1 MNPENDGLASTFL
14 NWHFYICMEVHLK
27 LRLHGPFNFKVP
39 LTVQVLHSNHVI
51 MVSVKYSLAKM
62 YGRML
67 GYEATT
73 LTGIKYDILDG

>member
-1 MNPENDGLASTFL
+1 
-14 NWHFYICMEVHLK
+14 
-27 LRLHGPFNFKVP
+27 
-39 LTVQVLHSNHVI
+39 

-73 LTGIKYDILDG
+73 LTGIKYDILDCFYGAEMIDRFKLKVFNLKFQISGMEDTKILL